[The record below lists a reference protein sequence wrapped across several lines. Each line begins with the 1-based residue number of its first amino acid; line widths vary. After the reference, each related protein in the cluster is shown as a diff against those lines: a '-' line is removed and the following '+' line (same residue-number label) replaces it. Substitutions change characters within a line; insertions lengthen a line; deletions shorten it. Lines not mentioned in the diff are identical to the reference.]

1 MGWQPCDVSPIDLF
15 FLVGWSFRALK
26 IDNLRYFKWI
36 GKVSNFKRRIQSL
49 QLCRERVKH
58 FHFRPIYGTQV
69 EVFFSL
75 PAFRQ
80 RQMGPAAQE
89 QSQRPAQ
96 LLAALKYPGWVLF

>member
-1 MGWQPCDVSPIDLF
+1 MDRASVQFQTKNSKPAALQGKSEALPLQTDL
-15 FLVGWSFRALK
+15 WNS
-26 IDNLRYFKWI
+26 
-36 GKVSNFKRRIQSL
+36 
-49 QLCRERVKH
+49 
-58 FHFRPIYGTQV
+58 QV

>member
-1 MGWQPCDVSPIDLF
+1 MDRASVQFQTKNSKPAAQGKSEALPLQTDL
-15 FLVGWSFRALK
+15 WNS
-26 IDNLRYFKWI
+26 
-36 GKVSNFKRRIQSL
+36 
-49 QLCRERVKH
+49 
-58 FHFRPIYGTQV
+58 QV

-96 LLAALKYPGWVLF
+96 LLALALKYPNRMCVCVCFFLKDLDGLIRANIILDKRQ